1 MHNESESSNNNNSN
15 NKDNTNS
22 NIVVEEELDC
32 IGYALLSAIPRIVVY
47 TQTYKHIYIN
57 Y

>member
-1 MHNESESSNNNNSN
+1 MHNESDSNNNNSN

-32 IGYALLSAIPRIVVY
+32 IGYALLSAIPRIVVH
-47 TQTYKHIYIN
+47 THTYKHTTI
-57 Y
+57 